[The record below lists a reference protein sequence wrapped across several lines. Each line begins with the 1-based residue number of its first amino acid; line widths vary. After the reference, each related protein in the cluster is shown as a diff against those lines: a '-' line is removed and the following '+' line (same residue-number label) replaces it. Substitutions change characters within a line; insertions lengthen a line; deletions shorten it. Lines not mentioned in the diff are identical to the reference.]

1 MTTCF
6 LLDEEKL
13 KIKLL
18 ITPVMSSR
26 FYILNV
32 PVSEIKA
39 SQGTNSVE
47 ERYKKRLL
55 NKETDHK
62 DDITVYEVEEYTKK
76 LKKFNTVMSF

>member
-1 MTTCF
+1 
-6 LLDEEKL
+6 
-13 KIKLL
+13 
-18 ITPVMSSR
+18 MSSR

>member
-47 ERYKKRLL
+47 ERYKKRQL
-55 NKETDHK
+55 NKETDDN
-62 DDITVYEVEEYTKK
+62 DDITVY
-76 LKKFNTVMSF
+76 